1 MGHKKFKLFNHLC
14 QIHEYFR
21 ISKYCKNIKFDK
33 VWGYQNEVRQNSKV
47 NHLCWTDEIFRISKN
62 KEKIK
67 FDKIWGYQNEGIPL
81 KRERQNSKLNHSPW
95 TDKIFRIGKYDFF
108 TLLSLQNFDTSLQI
122 SHLSADLTKSLCG
135 QKRK

>member
-21 ISKYCKNIKFDK
+21 ISKYSKNIKFDK

-67 FDKIWGYQNEGIPL
+67 FGGTKMKGSPSKTPKFKTEPL
-81 KRERQNSKLNHSPW
+81 
-95 TDKIFRIGKYDFF
+95 
-108 TLLSLQNFDTSLQI
+108 TLD
-122 SHLSADLTKSLCG
+122 
-135 QKRK
+135 